1 MENCSHVATGKIL
14 GIPRNSKIC
23 QFPHDNFLMI
33 YQGWN
38 SWEFLRK
45 ENFSHQW
52 PLGKS
57 QEFLEIVKYANT
69 FDISRQ
75 LNSLE
80 ILEIEVY

>member
-23 QFPHDNFLMI
+23 QLPLI

-38 SWEFLRK
+38 SWEFLGM

-75 LNSLE
+75 LNSRE
-80 ILEIEVY
+80 TLEIEVY